1 MSSNPPASKTIT
13 MQNMSYSVV
22 NLSVAA
28 GTSITWSNT
37 DTTKHTVTADDN
49 SFNSGDIAPGQSF
62 TRIFSNTGSF
72 SYHCIYHA
80 MMKASIN
87 VN

>member
-1 MSSNPPASKTIT
+1 
-13 MQNMSYSVV
+13 MQNMSYSAV
-22 NLSVAA
+22 NLSVTA

-49 SFNSGDIAPGQSF
+49 SFNSGDIPPGQSY